1 MNDPRAGIGSFAP
14 EAALFDW
21 VRRKTGDVLLAQ
33 AAAVAARAER
43 AGHACAWLP
52 DEGFDQT
59 QLDRLRDS
67 SWVSAN
73 VTVAPFVLDEAG
85 RFYVRRNA
93 AAEEAVADALLA
105 RATSQAFPV
114 GGSASILAE
123 LLPDD
128 ASSEQRV
135 AIAGGIG
142 RSLFVLTGGPGTGK
156 TTSLL
161 ALLLATLR
169 LRMLSGSS
177 DATRIALAAPTGKAA
192 ARMAQALRE
201 RLGRLRTTLDSSWQ
215 PALKAAAALEA
226 TTLHRLLGYRLAG
239 DALPI
244 AADVVAVDEASMVDL
259 GLMRTLLQSLR
270 PDSLLILLGDPDQLA
285 SVEAGSVLAD
295 IIAAAPGTPLAS
307 CVSRLV
313 QSHRAQAAF
322 TRLLDAVR
330 RGDVQSIR
338 GAAEDRAGP
347 LRLKTVPD
355 ARTLRGVLHAWLQRH
370 EEVYRGLLKPG
381 LQPRDAMALLRRVQ
395 ILCALRHGAFG
406 QIALNEAIEDWLR
419 HQHAVRP
426 VTWFPGRVVM
436 ITKNDRESGLSNGDI
451 GVVLDNGSGPMVWF
465 EDATDGAGAPR
476 AFAPQLLPPS
486 EAAWAI
492 TIHKAQGSEYESIAA
507 LLPPA
512 SDSLI
517 LSRELV
523 YTALSRARHD
533 ADLWCTDAALDA
545 ALARPVR
552 RAGGL
557 RDRLLRR
564 SQ

>member
-1 MNDPRAGIGSFAP
+1 MSKSQDGLASVAP
-14 EAALFDW
+14 ESALCDW
-21 VRRKTGDVLLAQ
+21 IRRKTGDSLLAQ

-52 DEGFDQT
+52 DEGFDQS

-67 SWVSAN
+67 SWVSPC
-73 VTVAPFVLDEAG
+73 VTGAPFVLDEDG

-93 AAEEAVADALLA
+93 AAEEAVANSLLA
-105 RATSQAFPV
+105 RAKSQSLPV
-114 GGSASILAE
+114 DGIAPMLEE

-128 ASSEQRV
+128 ASCEQR
-135 AIAGGIG
+135 AALAAGVG

-161 ALLLATLR
+161 ALLLVTLR
-169 LRMLSGSS
+169 LRLLAGSPDS
-177 DATRIALAAPTGKAA
+177 ARIALAAPTGKAA
-192 ARMAQALRE
+192 ARMVQALRE
-201 RLGRLRTTLDSSWQ
+201 RLGRLHTTLGSDWQ
-215 PALKAAAALEA
+215 PALQVAAGLEA
-226 TTLHRLLGYRLAG
+226 TTLHRLLGHRVAG
-239 DALPI
+239 DAMLL

-270 PDSLLILLGDPDQLA
+270 PGSLLILLGDPDQLA

-295 IIAAAPGTPLAS
+295 IIAAAPGTLLAS
-307 CVSRLV
+307 CVRRLAH
-313 QSHRAQAAF
+313 SHRAQAAF
-322 TRLLDAVR
+322 TGLLNAVR
-330 RGDVQSIR
+330 SGDARAVR
-338 GAAEDRAGP
+338 GAAEGHAAP
-347 LRLKTVPD
+347 LRIKAVPD
-355 ARTLRGVLHAWLQRH
+355 ARALHGVLQAWLRRH
-370 EEVYRGLLKPG
+370 EDVYSGLLKPG
-381 LQPRDAMALLRRVQ
+381 LHPRDALAMLRRVQ
-395 ILCALRHGAFG
+395 VLCALRHGTFG

-419 HQHAVRP
+419 RQHQVRP

-436 ITKNDRESGLSNGDI
+436 ITQNDRESGLSNGDI
-451 GVVLDNGSGPMVWF
+451 GVVLDNGSGPMAWF
-465 EDATDGAGAPR
+465 EDATDEAGTPR
-476 AFAPQLLPPS
+476 AIATHLLPPS

-512 SDSLI
+512 SDSPI

-557 RDRLLRR
+557 RDRLLRWA
-564 SQ
+564 Q